1 MCVCVVYVC
10 FITDVV
16 SVAVAAVV
24 VVAPVLVPLI
34 YTALKVEGKLCFRED
49 DTNVQSIENEDHK
62 SMTDRQTPKAANN
75 SKFINNYKIVLVL
88 VFVVVIAFMIHVPER
103 VREGI

>member
-34 YTALKVEGKLCFRED
+34 YTALKVEENDALEKTIQTYNQLKTKT
-49 DTNVQSIENEDHK
+49 TN
-62 SMTDRQTPKAANN
+62 
-75 SKFINNYKIVLVL
+75 L
-88 VFVVVIAFMIHVPER
+88 
-103 VREGI
+103 

>member
-1 MCVCVVYVC
+1 MCVVYVC

-34 YTALKVEGKLCFRED
+34 YTALKVEGK
-49 DTNVQSIENEDHK
+49 
-62 SMTDRQTPKAANN
+62 
-75 SKFINNYKIVLVL
+75 
-88 VFVVVIAFMIHVPER
+88 
-103 VREGI
+103 